1 MIASLP
7 MYHWPEVAHDHADY
21 WQALRKAFEKRGI
34 SSPELLDQS
43 AVGVEFWLS
52 NDLLFSQ
59 TCGYPFATQLRDKVH
74 LLGTPCYRVEGCD
87 GPTYSSAIIVR
98 KDAVYGNL
106 KDALTGRVAVNSCS
120 SLSGYRC
127 FVPKIGDPLS
137 AFDRSVVS
145 GGHRNSALMVAAGE
159 ADCAAIDAVCWD
171 FFKRFEPD
179 AANNLRV
186 LDWTPRFPTLPYIT
200 SGASNNVTVLREAL
214 EEVAGLFSTQQ
225 WAENLRLGSVEY
237 VAAEKYDALAQ
248 L

>member
-1 MIASLP
+1 MIVSLP
-7 MYHWPEVAHDHADY
+7 MYHWPEVADDHAGF
-21 WQALRKAFEKRGI
+21 WQALRKALEKRGI

-52 NDLLFSQ
+52 NNLLFSQ
-59 TCGYPFATQLRDKVH
+59 TCGYPFATHLRDKVH
-74 LLGTPCYRVEGCD
+74 LLGTPCYQVEGCD

-98 KDAVYGNL
+98 KDADYGNL
-106 KDALTGRVAVNSCS
+106 NDTLTGRVAVNSHN

-145 GGHRNSALMVAAGE
+145 GGHRRSALMVAAGE

-171 FFKRFEPD
+171 YFQRFEPD

-186 LDWTPRFPTLPYIT
+186 LDWAPRFPALPYIT
-200 SGASNNVTVLREAL
+200 AGVSDNVAAMQDAL
-214 EEVAGLFSTQQ
+214 EEVAGQSATQQ
-225 WAENLRLGSVEY
+225 WAKNLRLGGVEY
-237 VAAEKYDALAQ
+237 VAAEKYDALAR